1 MLPEIKTIVYATT
14 LGANTRPVFRHAV
27 SLAQRYQARI
37 IMVHALEPVS
47 DFGHA
52 IIEHYLPKEAL
63 TEIHEQGMARVL
75 DGMQQRVERFRDEEL
90 AHLSEEEQ
98 LQVKLVV
105 QEANPAELVLKTA
118 EKEQADLIVIGSHSH
133 HGLFGQKLLGDTA
146 QQISLHTKIPVL
158 LVPNEPQS
166 L

>member
-27 SLAQRYQARI
+27 KLAQSYQARI

-63 TEIHEQGMARVL
+63 SEIHEQGMTRVL
-75 DGMQQRVERFRDEEL
+75 HTMQQRVERFKNEEL
-90 AHLSEEEQ
+90 AHLSTEEQ
-98 LQVKLVV
+98 MQVTLVV
-105 QEANPAELVLKTA
+105 KEGNPAELVLATA
-118 EKEQADLIVIGSHSH
+118 QAEQANLIVIGSHSH

-146 QQISLHTKIPVL
+146 QQISLHSKIPVL
-158 LVPNEPQS
+158 LVPNDQQ
-166 L
+166 